1 MDAGTRETENTL
13 KKELAEIKDQ
23 LTVLTKRTAEVHHG
37 KCLVH
42 RREAARSATT
52 DGRACC

>member
-42 RREAARSATT
+42 RREVARSAAT